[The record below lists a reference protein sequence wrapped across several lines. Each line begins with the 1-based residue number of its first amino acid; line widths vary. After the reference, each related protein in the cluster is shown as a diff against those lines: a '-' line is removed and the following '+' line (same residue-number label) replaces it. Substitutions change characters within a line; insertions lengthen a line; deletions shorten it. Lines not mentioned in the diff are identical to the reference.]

1 MSTPSKLLSLFF
13 VLIVLLMPLVSL
25 LNNDFSIFTIKTISY
40 LVSFSEKPNHYS
52 NFSIIPYKAQNSK
65 QNGHITTNSNGR
77 DKPRLWRKAFIGFK
91 NTHEPSSNIS
101 RAISLNVSKCFPVE
115 LPSFA
120 ITNSHCC
127 PPRPPPSKI
136 IDFKDFAS
144 PNATLRVRK
153 PAHMVDEEYIAKLE
167 KGIALMKALP
177 DDDPRNFI
185 QQAKVHCAYCNGA
198 YHLTHPFQNTKLN
211 IHRSWFFFPF
221 HRWYIYF
228 FERILGSLLGDPNF
242 ALPFWN
248 WDAVEGMQ
256 MPPYFANPNSSLYH
270 KLRNPK
276 HLPPQ
281 VVDLNYDPFDFN
293 DDTPSHQ
300 QVSYNLAFMYKQ
312 MVLASTKELFMGSP
326 FRLGDNPT
334 PGIGSIE
341 AAPHNTVHKWVGAAD
356 KPHQEDMGT
365 FYTAARDPVFY
376 PHHTNSDRLWGIWKK
391 LGEGRKDYSD
401 DPDWLDSDFYFYDEN
416 ANFVRVKVRD
426 CFDTKRL
433 GYVYEDVDLPWLR
446 TPPTSRKSKLLREA
460 KKGSLLSSKPWKFP
474 LVLDSITSI
483 VVKRPKKW
491 RSKEEKE
498 QEEEVLVIEG
508 IEFGSDKYVKF
519 DVHIDDDEDNLS
531 GPDETEFVGSFVNVQ
546 HGHGHNVKTSFKVGI
561 SKVLESVEAEE
572 DDEVLVSLV
581 PKVGKG
587 DAIIGG
593 IKIEFIPK
601 Y

>member
-1 MSTPSKLLSLFF
+1 MGNPSKLFPFF
-13 VLIVLLMPLVSL
+13 FAFIVFLMPLVSL
-25 LNNDFSIFTIKTISY
+25 SHNDFSTFAIKTVSY
-40 LVSFSEKPNHYS
+40 LVSFSENPNH
-52 NFSIIPYKAQNSK
+52 
-65 QNGHITTNSNGR
+65 NGHITTSSNER
-77 DKPRLWRKAFIGFK
+77 DKSRLWRKAFIGLK

-101 RAISLNVSKCFPVE
+101 RAISLNARECFPVE
-115 LPSFA
+115 LPSDA
-120 ITNSHCC
+120 ITSTRCC
-127 PPRPPPSKI
+127 PPRPSPSNI

-153 PAHMVDEEYIAKLE
+153 PAHMVDEEYITKLE

-198 YHLTHPFQNTKLN
+198 YHLRHPFQDTKLN

-221 HRWYIYF
+221 HRWYLYF
-228 FERILGSLLGDPNF
+228 FERTLGKLIGDPNF

-248 WDAVEGMQ
+248 WDSVEGMQ
-256 MPPYFANPNSSLYH
+256 IPSYFNNPNSSLYH
-270 KLRNPK
+270 QLRNQN
-276 HLPPQ
+276 HLPPH
-281 VVDLNYDPFDFN
+281 VVDLNYNKLDPN

-334 PGIGSIE
+334 PGMGSIE
-341 AAPHNTVHKWVGAAD
+341 AAPHNTVHTWVGAAD
-356 KPHQEDMGT
+356 KPHHEDMGA
-365 FYTAARDPVFY
+365 FYTAARDPIFY
-376 PHHTNSDRLWGIWKK
+376 AHHPNSDRLWGLWKT
-391 LGEGRKDYSD
+391 LEGGRKDYSD
-401 DPDWLDSDFYFYDEN
+401 DPDWLDSEFYFYDEN

-426 CFDTKRL
+426 CLDTKKL

-446 TPPTSRKSKLLREA
+446 TPPTSPKSKLLREA
-460 KKGSLLSSKPWKFP
+460 NKSPLLSSKPSKFP
-474 LVLDSITSI
+474 LVLDSITST
-483 VVKRPKKW
+483 VVKRPKKL

-531 GPDETEFVGSFVNVQ
+531 EPDQTEFVGTFVNLF
-546 HGHGHNVKTSFKVGI
+546 HGQGHNINTSFKVGI
-561 SKVLESVEAEE
+561 SKVLECLEAEE
-572 DDEVLVSLV
+572 DDVVLVTLV

-587 DAIIGG
+587 DVIIGG

-601 Y
+601 